1 MALATAG
8 QREEDIAMR
17 ATRRIWGFVLVFSSA
32 GLLALACGGS
42 SVAGSGADA
51 SDGAPDTTTG
61 ASGDAAPDVLD
72 AALVVAMS
80 RCAGA
85 TYGAAPSGAACDPR
99 RIEQQRGLEGSC
111 YGPAVGAFCYRF
123 QVSVPA
129 GDEGA
134 LPSGFVCGSAE
145 LGVKTCVWS
154 FGDDAASSH
163 AIDDAALEAACA
175 VTIALPTASVLC
187 VNYGS

>member
-1 MALATAG
+1 MKATLHSRGLALA
-8 QREEDIAMR
+8 
-17 ATRRIWGFVLVFSSA
+17 LSSA

-42 SVAGSGADA
+42 SVADSGADSGADA
-51 SDGAPDTTTG
+51 RDGASDTTTG
-61 ASGDAAPDVLD
+61 DAAGNEAPDVLD
-72 AALVVAMS
+72 AAQVFARS

-111 YGPAVGAFCYRF
+111 YGPAVGAFCRSF
-123 QVSVPA
+123 QVSVPS

-134 LPSGFVCGSAE
+134 LPSGFVCGLAE
-145 LGVKTCVWS
+145 LGIKTCVWS
-154 FGDDAASSH
+154 FGDDAAFTH
-163 AIDDAALEAACA
+163 AIDNAALEAACA
-175 VTIALPTASVLC
+175 VTVALPTASVTC